1 MDLNVILQNGA
12 VVLTIIGILATFVTI
27 VTEFTKTWGFLDR
40 IPTSLQVLVV
50 SMLVSVL
57 SVVIYVQMQK
67 AEMIWYYIVGAIVLG
82 WIVAYVSM
90 YGWEKLTEM
99 WGRFKK

>member
-12 VVLTIIGILATFVTI
+12 VILTIIGAMATFVTI

-67 AEMIWYYIVGAIVLG
+67 AEMMWYYIVGAIVLG

>member
-1 MDLNVILQNGA
+1 MNLNIILENGA
-12 VVLTIIGILATFVTI
+12 VILTIIGAMATFVTI

-40 IPTSLQVLVV
+40 IPTSLQVLAV

-57 SVVIYVQMQK
+57 SVVIYIQMQK

>member
-12 VVLTIIGILATFVTI
+12 VILTIIGAMATFVTI
-27 VTEFTKTWGFLDR
+27 VTEFTKTWGFLNR
-40 IPTSLQVLVV
+40 IPTSLQVLAV

-57 SVVIYVQMQK
+57 SVVIYIQMQE

>member
-40 IPTSLQVLVV
+40 IPTSLQVLAV

-67 AEMIWYYIVGAIVLG
+67 ATMVWYYIVGAVVLG

>member
-40 IPTSLQVLVV
+40 IPTSLQVLAV

>member
-1 MDLNVILQNGA
+1 MDLNIILQNGA
-12 VVLTIIGILATFVTI
+12 VVLTIIGAMATFVTI
-27 VTEFTKTWGFLDR
+27 VTEFTKSWGVLDR
-40 IPTSLQVLVV
+40 IPTSLQVLAV

-67 AEMIWYYIVGAIVLG
+67 AEMVWYYIVGAIVLG

>member
-27 VTEFTKTWGFLDR
+27 VTEFTKTWGFLNR

-57 SVVIYVQMQK
+57 SVVIYIQMQE

>member
-1 MDLNVILQNGA
+1 M
-12 VVLTIIGILATFVTI
+12 TIIGAMATFVTI

-67 AEMIWYYIVGAIVLG
+67 AEMMWYYIVGAIVLG

>member
-1 MDLNVILQNGA
+1 MDLNIVLENGA
-12 VVLTIIGILATFVTI
+12 VILTIIGAMATFVTI
-27 VTEFTKTWGFLDR
+27 VTEFTKSWGFLDR
-40 IPTSLQVLVV
+40 IPTSLQVLAV

-67 AEMIWYYIVGAIVLG
+67 AEMVWYYIVGAIVLG

>member
-12 VVLTIIGILATFVTI
+12 VILTIIGILATFVTI
-27 VTEFTKTWGFLDR
+27 VTEFTKSWGFLDR
-40 IPTSLQVLVV
+40 IPTSLQVLAV

-67 AEMIWYYIVGAIVLG
+67 ATMVLYIPLCI
-82 WIVAYVSM
+82 Y
-90 YGWEKLTEM
+90 
-99 WGRFKK
+99 

>member
-12 VVLTIIGILATFVTI
+12 VILTIIGAMATFVTI
-27 VTEFTKTWGFLDR
+27 VTEFTKSWGFLDR
-40 IPTSLQVLVV
+40 IPTSLQVLAV

-67 AEMIWYYIVGAIVLG
+67 AEMVWYYIVGAIVLG

>member
-12 VVLTIIGILATFVTI
+12 VILTIIGAMATFVTI
-27 VTEFTKTWGFLDR
+27 VTEFTKTWGVLDR
-40 IPTSLQVLVV
+40 IPTSLQVLAV
-50 SMLVSVL
+50 STLVSIL

-67 AEMIWYYIVGAIVLG
+67 AEMVWYYIVGAIVLG

>member
-12 VVLTIIGILATFVTI
+12 VILTIIGAMATFVTI
-27 VTEFTKTWGFLDR
+27 VTEFTKTWGFLNR
-40 IPTSLQVLVV
+40 IPTSMQVLAV
-50 SMLVSVL
+50 SMIVSVL

-67 AEMIWYYIVGAIVLG
+67 ATMVWYYIVGAIVLG

>member
-1 MDLNVILQNGA
+1 MNLNIILENGA
-12 VVLTIIGILATFVTI
+12 VILTIIGAMATFVTI
-27 VTEFTKTWGFLDR
+27 VTELTKTWGFLDR
-40 IPTSLQVLVV
+40 IPTSLQVLAV

-67 AEMIWYYIVGAIVLG
+67 AEMVWYYIVGAIVLG

>member
-12 VVLTIIGILATFVTI
+12 VILTIIGAMATFVTI
-27 VTEFTKTWGFLDR
+27 VTEFTKTWGFLNR